1 MIKLQVTLFCES
13 GKYKPISTIVNIES
27 MEYYKENKKQVQQK
41 AIENI
46 CHKHYTSWNDLKNN
60 GFTKVKVREYDIEKI
75 ERDKAVAIAKR
86 LIDKRLNK
94 SQ

>member
-1 MIKLQVTLFCES
+1 MIKLQVTLFCEN

-46 CHKHYTSWNDLKNN
+46 CHKHYTSWNNLKKD

-75 ERDKAVAIAKR
+75 EKEKAVAVIRR

-94 SQ
+94 S

>member
-1 MIKLQVTLFCES
+1 MIKLQITLFCES

-46 CHKHYTSWNDLKNN
+46 CHKHYTSWSNLKNN
-60 GFTKVKVREYDIEKI
+60 GFTKVKVREYDLEKI
-75 ERDKAVAIAKR
+75 EREKAVAIAKR

-94 SQ
+94 PQ

>member
-27 MEYYKENKKQVQQK
+27 MEYYEENKKQVQQK

-46 CHKHYTSWNDLKNN
+46 CHKHYTSWNNLKKD

-75 ERDKAVAIAKR
+75 EKDKAVAVIRR

-94 SQ
+94 S

>member
-46 CHKHYTSWNDLKNN
+46 CHKHYTSWNNLKNN
-60 GFTKVKVREYDIEKI
+60 GFTKVKVREYNIEKI